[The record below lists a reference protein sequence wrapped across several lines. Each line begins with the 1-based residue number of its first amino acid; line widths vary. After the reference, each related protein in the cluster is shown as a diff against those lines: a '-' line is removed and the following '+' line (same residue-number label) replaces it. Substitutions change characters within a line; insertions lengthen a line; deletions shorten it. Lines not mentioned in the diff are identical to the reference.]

1 MANLGNLTQVAERG
15 GLPVL
20 RGRLVSMVL
29 ETDIAIDPKDGELS
43 KKGSPIYAVRLKT
56 PSGRPFDAGTAY
68 RNEIKAGENVGGVM
82 WSIRIA
88 KQPGIPEGLDL
99 VAWPDGEGWS
109 IAMGGKS
116 APAPRQASAPADDA
130 GNDDIAF

>member
-20 RGRLVSMVL
+20 RGLLVSMVL
-29 ETDIAIDPKDGELS
+29 ETDIAIDPSGELS
-43 KKGSPIYAVRLKT
+43 RKDSPIFRVRLKT

-68 RNEIKAGENVGGVM
+68 RNEIKTGENAGGFM

-88 KQPGIPEGLDL
+88 KQPGIPDGMDL
-99 VAWPDGEGWS
+99 VAWPDGEGWYL
-109 IAMGGKS
+109 AMGGNS
-116 APAPRQASAPADDA
+116 APASRPASAPADDVDGDA
-130 GNDDIAF
+130 IPF

>member
-29 ETDIAIDPKDGELS
+29 ETDIAIDPTGEVS
-43 KKGSPIYAVRLKT
+43 KKGSDIFAVRLKT

-68 RNEIKAGENVGGVM
+68 QNDIKMGENAGDTM

-88 KQPGIPEGLDL
+88 KQPGIPDGLDL
-99 VAWPDGEGWS
+99 VAWPQGEGWYL
-109 IAMGGKS
+109 AMGGNA
-116 APAPRQASAPADDA
+116 APASRPASAPADGVD
-130 GNDDIAF
+130 GDHIPF

>member
-29 ETDIAIDPKDGELS
+29 ETDIAIDPTGEES
-43 KKGSPIYAVRLKT
+43 RKGSQIFAVRLKT

-68 RNEIKAGENVGGVM
+68 QNEIKAGENAGGTM

-88 KQPGIPEGLDL
+88 RQPGIPDGMDL
-99 VAWPDGEGWS
+99 VAWPDGEGWYL
-109 IAMGGKS
+109 AMGGNA
-116 APAPRQASAPADDA
+116 APTSRPASAPADDV
-130 GNDDIAF
+130 GNDAIPF

>member
-1 MANLGNLTQVAERG
+1 MAVNLGSLKRVGERG

-29 ETDIAIDPKDGELS
+29 ETDMAIDPTGEES
-43 KKGSPIYAVRLKT
+43 RKGSQIFAVRLKT

-68 RNEIKAGENVGGVM
+68 QNEIKAGENAGKTM

-88 KQPGIPEGLDL
+88 RQPGIPEALDL
-99 VAWPDGEGWS
+99 TAWPDGDDWYLS
-109 IAMGGKS
+109 MGGSVAPS
-116 APAPRQASAPADDA
+116 APASPPGGDVD
-130 GNDDIAF
+130 GDNIPF